1 MPDSSRDIVPL
12 TADTGLVRAQ
22 HLSEKLREYID
33 AAKAPSTVRAYAS
46 SWRVFSAWCRSTG
59 LDALP
64 AAPSTVAAYLA
75 DRAGQVR
82 PATLNK
88 ELAALSQAHQAM
100 GLSSPTLD
108 VAVRTVMKGIR
119 RRHGTAPRQKKP
131 LLTGD
136 IVNMLHGLGD
146 GLRARRDRCLVL
158 LGFAGALR
166 RSELVALEVRDL
178 QWHTDGLV
186 LHLRST
192 KTDQEGTGRK
202 IGITVG
208 SSGSCPVTA
217 TRCWLTATGIDDGPL
232 LRAIDRHGN
241 VSPQAMHPE
250 SVCRTVQR
258 LVTRIGHSPAGY
270 GAHSLRA
277 GFVTSAVGHLTE
289 AEIALTTGHRSVAVL
304 RGYVRRANVLTGDY
318 VRRIGL

>member
-1 MPDSSRDIVPL
+1 MPEPSCDIAPL
-12 TADTGLVRAQ
+12 ASDTGLARGQ

-46 SWRVFSAWCRSTG
+46 SWRAFSAWCRATG

-64 AAPSTVAAYLA
+64 ATPSTVAAYLA

-82 PATLNK
+82 PATLTK
-88 ELAALSQAHQAM
+88 ELAAISQAHQAM
-100 GLSSPTLD
+100 GFPSPTLD

-158 LGFAGALR
+158 LGFAAALR
-166 RSELVALEVRDL
+166 RSELVALEVHDL
-178 QWHTDGLV
+178 EWHTDGLV
-186 LHLRST
+186 LNLRGS
-192 KTDQEGTGRK
+192 KTDQEGAGRK
-202 IGITVG
+202 LGITFG

-217 TRCWLTATGIDDGPL
+217 ARCWLTAAGIDDGPL

-241 VSPQAMHPE
+241 LSPRAMHPE
-250 SVCRTVQR
+250 SVCRTIKR
-258 LVTRIGHSPAGY
+258 LVTRIGHAPAGY

-277 GFVTSAVGHLTE
+277 GFVTSAVGRLTE

-304 RGYVRRANVLTGDY
+304 RGYVRRATLLAGDH